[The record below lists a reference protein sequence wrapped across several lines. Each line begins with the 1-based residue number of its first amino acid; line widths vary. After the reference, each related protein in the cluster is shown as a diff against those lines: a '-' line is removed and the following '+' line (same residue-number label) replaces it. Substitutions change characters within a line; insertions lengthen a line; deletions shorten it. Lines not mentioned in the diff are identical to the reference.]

1 GEREVNVVVEVAK
14 TSDEDGDN
22 SEQLINKNSLSN
34 QDVDMIEVP
43 GNAENVSRKE
53 KSLGTLKNVS
63 RKEVMRLLKLLKK
76 TSDENGDNSEQL
88 INKNSLSNQDVDMI
102 EFPGNADVC
111 VQEAG
116 DEVDKMTKTSYL
128 CPVYN
133 NRGTDEENMFGE
145 QMVNNNSE
153 SNEEDVILFENALL
167 ANTMMT

>member
-1 GEREVNVVVEVAK
+1 MEVIEVAKK

-22 SEQLINKNSLSN
+22 SEQLINKNLLRGYE
-34 QDVDMIEVP
+34 VIEV
-43 GNAENVSRKE
+43 A
-53 KSLGTLKNVS
+53 
-63 RKEVMRLLKLLKK
+63 KK

-153 SNEEDVILFENALL
+153 SNEEDVILFENAFVSEYYDDVESSFNAL
-167 ANTMMT
+167 NITNDYNIWP